1 MTVIGAVFTRLVNRH
16 KPAAPR
22 ELGLPRDLVELV
34 LHQLLDQR
42 VFAFAGAR
50 ELVTNKLCW

>member
-50 ELVTNKLCW
+50 ELVANKL